1 MIRRTR
7 GSRPLLPSPEL
18 VPASPLAGR
27 VGRRSFVAGALST
40 VAGAL
45 VLGACDDGSTVVTS
59 GSGDGGTSSGSDAS
73 TSSSNGSASAWAT
86 GGTAAMVAKASY
98 PDPFASA
105 TATSCS
111 LTCQAT
117 IGPCH
122 TGSALRSD
130 VSDGKDGVPVRLVLR
145 VLDASCAPVSGA
157 FVEIWH
163 TDYRGIYSGNISNMC
178 NTAAEDK
185 AASFMRGYQVTD
197 ADGVVAFDTCFP
209 GWYSSRL
216 VHIHF
221 RVQKGAY
228 QSADNASSWVISQL
242 LFADSV
248 VQDLFTNV
256 SVYSRY
262 GIPDTLLAQ
271 HKDTVFG
278 STSDVSPY
286 VCDVQRTSDGAMLA
300 SKTLVLREST
310 ATSLC
315 GV

>member
-7 GSRPLLPSPEL
+7 GSRPLLSAPAL
-18 VPASPLAGR
+18 VPASPLENR
-27 VGRRSFVAGALST
+27 LGRRSFVAGALST

-45 VLGACDDGSTVVTS
+45 VLGACDEGSSVVS
-59 GSGDGGTSSGSDAS
+59 SSSGDAGSSSGSDAG
-73 TSSSNGSASAWAT
+73 SSNGSATAWAT
-86 GGTAAMVAKASY
+86 GGTAAMIAKASY
-98 PDPFASA
+98 PDPFASV
-105 TATSCS
+105 TATSCT

-117 IGPCH
+117 LGPCH
-122 TGSALRSD
+122 TGSVLRSD
-130 VSDGKDGVPVRLVLR
+130 VSDGKNGVPVRLLLR
-145 VLDASCAPVSGA
+145 ILDASCTPVSGA

-197 ADGVVAFDTCFP
+197 SNGVVAFDTCFP

-221 RVQKGAY
+221 RIQKGSY
-228 QSADNASSWVISQL
+228 QSADNASSWVVSQL
-242 LFADSV
+242 LFADTV
-248 VQDLFTNV
+248 VQDLFSNV
-256 SVYSRY
+256 SLYSTY
-262 GIPDTLLAQ
+262 GIPDTLIAQ
-271 HKDTVFG
+271 HDDTVFG